1 MFTPTVQKKA
11 SMSFIIKVDP
21 SKVSRGHQPHLS
33 GAGKHH
39 DRRLKRLRTRSAQ
52 RQAAFSE

>member
-1 MFTPTVQKKA
+1 MFTPTVQKKP

-21 SKVSRGHQPHLS
+21 SKVSRGHAAHIS

-39 DRRLKRLRTRSAQ
+39 DRRTKRLRTRTAQ
-52 RQAAFSE
+52 RRAALAE